1 MQVIYSLLLSID
13 GIVYDFVCYLY
24 EIFEFLAKINIF
36 GEENYNSIV
45 NRIYIILGLIMLFAL
60 AYSLLKAVI
69 NPDSF
74 AKGESSFPKLIQNVV
89 VSLIIIAVLPTVFT
103 VAFNIQNSVLNQDT
117 IPKIILGEEEFSSIE
132 NTNPGKSMAYYTFTA
147 FFHEN
152 EEWCQNKNNNYNPYD
167 GSTTCSDE
175 IKGNGWVFFQNGD
188 SLTKITKDVLGTE
201 ERPQGY
207 SFVNFN
213 QFSEAVHN
221 GQISYMMIV
230 STVAGIFLAY
240 VLLNFCFNMA
250 TRVIKLM
257 YFQLIAPIPV
267 ICRVIPGGK
276 LKDVF
281 SDWTKKTLSTFL
293 EVFIHIGVMYLG
305 VFMIN
310 VIIANLGSIGFTPV
324 LVNNLALPS
333 AINWGGLGLSQRLI
347 VRALLIM
354 GVVTFIK
361 QAPKLICDMFHLDS
375 GSMKLGLMDKLAMG
389 GGLLAAGAFGGGVTT
404 LGKNMVS
411 QFGNKKNWQN
421 AKGKVTAGSVAKN
434 LGYGLLSG
442 AAGGLSGAARSG
454 YGAKGAKNIKDMNA
468 AIAKGSTAATTAKA
482 KREAYRASHRGHG
495 MLDTALNVGI
505 GHVSDAVGGV
515 AQYFGYNNVQSLIED
530 NKNID
535 NINAKKKALRNA
547 AEDLIIGESNKQGV
561 QKTFGLTGTA
571 NVNGRTIAY
580 NTAILRTMRQTMEAA
595 KAAGAANAGQLQDEY
610 DSYLKQFTDAVQ
622 NQALLGTTGFNNLLS
637 GMSDSDARSLQAD
650 LGDVRNAAS
659 DYRRILK
666 DNLTASYVANSG
678 FTADMLKDDNDLNLK
693 TPALDALGDNLKI
706 AKSENIRTIN
716 ELQQKASQNQDS
728 N

>member
-1 MQVIYSLLLSID
+1 MSVIYSLLLSID

-36 GEENYNSIV
+36 GEENYNTIV

-117 IPKIILGEEEFSSIE
+117 IPKIILGEEEFSSIK

-152 EEWCQNKNNNYNPYD
+152 EEWCQNEDEDYNPND
-167 GSTTCSDE
+167 GSTACSDK
-175 IKGNGWVFFQNGD
+175 IKGNGWVFFQNGPT
-188 SLTKITKDVLGTE
+188 LTEVTKDVLGTE

-207 SFVNFN
+207 SFWNFN
-213 QFSEAVHN
+213 QFSEAIDK

-230 STVAGIFLAY
+230 STIAGIFLAY

-267 ICRVIPGGK
+267 ICRIIPGGK

-281 SDWTKKTLSTFL
+281 SDWTKKTVSTFL
-293 EVFIHIGVMYLG
+293 EVFIHVGVMYLG

-310 VIIANLGSIGFTPV
+310 IIIANLGSIGFTPV
-324 LVNNLALPS
+324 ITNNWVLSPD
-333 AINWGGLGLSQRLI
+333 INWGGLGLTQRLI

-375 GSMKLGLMDKLAMG
+375 GSMKLGLMDKLAMS
-389 GGLLAAGAFGGGVTT
+389 GGLLAAGAVGGGVTAG
-404 LGKNMVS
+404 LRNGIGQWRQEKSWKNR
-411 QFGNKKNWQN
+411 GR
-421 AKGKVTAGSVAKN
+421 AI
-434 LGYGLLSG
+434 LSG
-442 AAGGLSGAARSG
+442 VAGGLSGAARSG
-454 YGAKGAKNIKDMNA
+454 IGAKGAKNIKDMNA
-468 AIAKGSTAATTAKA
+468 AIAKGSTAATTSKA
-482 KREAYRASHRGHG
+482 KREAYRASHRGTG
-495 MLDTALNVGI
+495 VVDTALNVGI
-505 GHVSDAVGGV
+505 GHVSDALGGV
-515 AQYFGYNNVQSLIED
+515 AQYFGYNNVQSLLED
-530 NKNID
+530 NKTID
-535 NINAKKKALRNA
+535 DISAKKKGLRNA

-571 NVNGRTIAY
+571 NVNGRSIAY
-580 NTAILRTMRQTMEAA
+580 NTATLRTMRQTMEAA
-595 KAAGAANAGQLQDEY
+595 KAVGAANAGQLQDEY

-622 NQALLGTTGFNNLLS
+622 NQALLGTEGFNNLLS
-637 GMSDSDARSLQAD
+637 GMSASDARSLQAD

-659 DYRRILK
+659 DYRRILR
-666 DNLTASYVANSG
+666 DNITASYVANSG
-678 FTADMLKDDNDLNLK
+678 FTAEMLKDDNDLNLK

-716 ELQQKASQNQDS
+716 ELQQKANQNKD
-728 N
+728 NK